1 MHTVFAAVLLLT
13 GIHTVYVDADVR
25 SRHEIALALKRE
37 LPQVRVVSRSLAA
50 DATIE
55 LRATG
60 FAGGARST
68 LRPAQPPATVMVTVG
83 GHTEEQPAPIQYQH
97 TPMTVLSEPSTV
109 YLSAVMRF
117 KDGKEV
123 PLYDGLDSPSF
134 ATRTAAQFI
143 KTWREA
149 NP

>member
-1 MHTVFAAVLLLT
+1 MHAVFAAVLLLT

-37 LPQVRVVSRSLAA
+37 LPQVRVVSRASAA

-55 LRATG
+55 FRATG
-60 FAGGARST
+60 FTGIAVSVGPA
-68 LRPAQPPATVMVTVG
+68 PAQATVMVTVG
-83 GHTEEQPAPIQYQH
+83 GHTEEQAAPTQYQH
-97 TPMTVLSEPSTV
+97 APTIEVRAPSTV
-109 YLSAVMRF
+109 YVSAVMRF

-143 KTWREA
+143 KAWRET

>member
-1 MHTVFAAVLLLT
+1 
-13 GIHTVYVDADVR
+13 
-25 SRHEIALALKRE
+25 
-37 LPQVRVVSRSLAA
+37 
-50 DATIE
+50 
-55 LRATG
+55 
-60 FAGGARST
+60 
-68 LRPAQPPATVMVTVG
+68 
-83 GHTEEQPAPIQYQH
+83 
-97 TPMTVLSEPSTV
+97 MTVRSEPSTV